1 MPLPAAESSTRISG
15 VRFKD
20 HRKSYGLEFIDIRR
34 EINAELR
41 KVGGGRKSPKG
52 TTGKKTIKPGRAN
65 LRYIMKDK
73 GGAESTGESGIL
85 TGGKN
90 LRGSKSQKQV
100 LAG

>member
-41 KVGGGRKSPKG
+41 KVGGRKSPKG

-73 GGAESTGESGIL
+73 GGAESIGESGIL
-85 TGGKN
+85 TGSKN